1 MPEITKITSGSL
13 AKSNKLN
20 EVINIVNSIGFN
32 LTVRA
37 GINDETPQLI
47 VSDNN
52 AELIVSAGGSGS
64 GGNIDGYVE
73 TSVTLCQNGSPV
85 NGQILFKED
94 EEEEA

>member
-20 EVINIVNSIGFN
+20 EVINIVNAIGFN

-37 GINDETPQLI
+37 GVNDETPQLI

-64 GGNIDGYVE
+64 GGGGGGNIDVIWCVDGEPY
-73 TSVTLCQNGSPV
+73 NGTVVGEIGDP
-85 NGQILFKED
+85 I
-94 EEEEA
+94 

>member
-52 AELIVSAGGSGS
+52 AELIVSAGSGS
-64 GGNIDGYVE
+64 GGGGNIDVIW
-73 TSVTLCQNGSPV
+73 CV
-85 NGQILFKED
+85 NGEPYSGTVVGEIGD
-94 EEEEA
+94 PI